1 MASEFSQ
8 PASAN
13 QRPVRQIGGMRADE
27 VPLPD
32 GVWGE
37 RPTGCG
43 GLLFCE
49 RGVSIMGIG
58 FPCDSRDARQA
69 LNEACRD
76 GMLWPFLDRRAWG
89 TSGKG
94 CAARP
99 PFGRSASG
107 GSVQEHSLAAV
118 SRVGF
123 RRDGRRPESAKIGS
137 ARRTSPGLSM
147 WLCGLRVMAQRGA
160 AGRKCRCENGGLPRR
175 RGPRNAGRSQRSKS
189 REANSRNVNSRDE
202 GTR

>member
-1 MASEFSQ
+1 VASEFSQ

-13 QRPVRQIGGMRADE
+13 QRHVRQIGGMRADE

-32 GVWGE
+32 GIWGE

-58 FPCDSRDARQA
+58 FPGDSRDARQA

-118 SRVGF
+118 SRGGF
-123 RRDGRRPESAKIGS
+123 RRDGRRPESARIGS

-147 WLCGLRVMAQRGA
+147 WCAVCVSWPRGELRAGSAGARTAVCRGV
-160 AGRKCRCENGGLPRR
+160 AGRET
-175 RGPRNAGRSQRSKS
+175 QDDS
-189 REANSRNVNSRDE
+189 REANPEKQIQRSKFPQREFQR
-202 GTR
+202 